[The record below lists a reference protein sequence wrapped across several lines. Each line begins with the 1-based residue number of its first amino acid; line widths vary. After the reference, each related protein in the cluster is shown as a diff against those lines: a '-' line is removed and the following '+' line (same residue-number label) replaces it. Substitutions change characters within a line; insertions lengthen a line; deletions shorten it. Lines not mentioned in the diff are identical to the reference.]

1 MVLGDLSVK
10 VMRPQRGCH
19 PQILEERELCH
30 LKPGWHQRVCQV
42 LVRQSPGE
50 TGNYRSRQERKFWRA
65 QVLRVPQDFQKS
77 YDFIPEDTWSG
88 AMSMP
93 RYRPPKEP
101 LCTSR

>member
-42 LVRQSPGE
+42 LGKVQVRLVTTDPDRKESFGGPKFFGFPKIF
-50 TGNYRSRQERKFWRA
+50 RSLTTSSRRTRG
-65 QVLRVPQDFQKS
+65 R
-77 YDFIPEDTWSG
+77 
-88 AMSMP
+88 
-93 RYRPPKEP
+93 EP
-101 LCTSR
+101 